1 MKKGKI
7 AKRTIAFFI
16 LQFFLFC
23 FYAPSLFA
31 GEMIKP
37 RIIYQLKT
45 KYFNILYSK
54 ESTET
59 AKLLAQK
66 ADALY
71 ENAAE
76 LLSADKN
83 YETPI
88 VITPDSDLL
97 SVTYTAYPY
106 NRIVV
111 KEGLPSTAGKT
122 YEDELLTLFNSQIFK
137 ATAASIKS
145 PFNKVLSNFMTWWQ
159 PVEVLNLPFSA
170 LDGVSYLDQIL
181 TGKGEYN
188 DGYFLQVLSQAK
200 VEGNFPSWLQ
210 AGAASNA
217 YSDTHL
223 AVAANSAFAAY
234 LIGTYGIEKYSD
246 FLHECGKIKFPRLTK
261 GIFKKVYNKKLDDE
275 WNVFKEMI
283 PLPEKLL
290 VEETEGGLSLIQRI
304 FSTSDGT
311 YKNLLSTPYGF
322 VYYDSI
328 KNEVL
333 LAKEYK
339 NPIKNRPELFK
350 YHLLFAK
357 DVTKLDLSPDG
368 RYLLI
373 CCNETYYRENFV
385 LPNVRFYDLKR
396 HCLLTGKF
404 RLRDAAFVAGTDKQ
418 LYVAG
423 INSSDKKAAL
433 EVYDFESRKKG
444 QKKKVPLYKKVFAPD
459 VSLESLSF
467 CGPDNF
473 ICLLGQG
480 EEISLLKINIS
491 DLETEIEDKE
501 SLYYLLNDK
510 DKAFKPK
517 NLRFSAGAAP
527 ENQKL
532 TFEFVDPQAHSFT
545 RLGIIELNEAF
556 EPVSLKLQQNDISGG
571 LQSPAISDHLIYF
584 SRSFTDHD
592 EIAYINLPFIEF
604 TEGKIIKKNPLPELD
619 TFDQPAPV
627 TLEELRISFPH
638 TRYYPLKYASAGA
651 MYPFFPIASFDYKND
666 VVLWPGLGISYTTNS
681 DPYDNTTIMAS
692 VSFGLSQYGI
702 EDLGKNFVD
711 EVDRII
717 QNFKKFKN
725 DISFGTL
732 IKNTSTPL
740 DLSFGSIFNF
750 SSSGTYA
757 WKSLAGASFKLPFI
771 LNMNALEFNFK
782 LQYIASSMYLGFDE
796 SKVHPDLT
804 HWPSLSAAYHFTEI
818 YANVNYSNIHQD
830 GNSLFEKFGFA
841 GGITT
846 IADFESIFDRVSRY
860 TVGFDSSVAIPRLL
874 PFDDYQGLVFCLP
887 AEAFCEAFVTEG
899 TAFKVGGQL
908 LLLGKEIKNGLY
920 PVFISR
926 TGIYAGYSFNL
937 NYDTKTQQQ
946 PDIRNLSNYWD
957 TFNRAE
963 KVDDIYLKVILDIV
977 PVIGTLSNQNMRT
990 ELQLSYLPRINN
1002 FKLYVGIYMNF
1013 D

>member
-23 FYAPSLFA
+23 FYAPFLFS

-59 AKLLAQK
+59 AELLARK
-66 ADALY
+66 ADDLY
-71 ENAAE
+71 EKAVE

-122 YEDELLTLFNSQIFK
+122 YEDELLSLFNSQLLK

-145 PFNKVLSNFMTWWQ
+145 PFNKALSFFMTWWQ

-170 LDGVSYLDQIL
+170 LDGLSYLDQIL

-200 VEGNFPSWLQ
+200 VEGKFPSWLQ

-217 YSDTHL
+217 YAETHL
-223 AVAANSAFAAY
+223 AIAANSAFAAY

-246 FLHECGKIKFPRLTK
+246 FLHECGKIKLPRLTK

-275 WNVFKEMI
+275 WEIFKEMI

-290 VEETEGGLSLIQRI
+290 VEDAAGGRSLIQRLY
-304 FSTSDGT
+304 STSDGT
-311 YKNLLSTPYGF
+311 YKNLLSTPYGL

-328 KNEVL
+328 KNEVM

-339 NPIKNRPELFK
+339 NYIKNRPELFK
-350 YHLLFAK
+350 IHLFFAK

-368 RYLLI
+368 RYLLV
-373 CCNETYYRENFV
+373 CCNETRYRENFV
-385 LPNVRFYDLKR
+385 SPSVRFYDLKKR
-396 HCLLTGKF
+396 CLLLGKF
-404 RLRDAAFVAGTDKQ
+404 KLRDAAFIAGTDNH
-418 LYVAG
+418 LYLAG
-423 INSSDKKAAL
+423 INSSEKKAAL
-433 EVYDFESRKKG
+433 ELYDFDFRKKV
-444 QKKKVPLYKKVFAPD
+444 QKKKIPLYRKDFSRD
-459 VSLESLSF
+459 VTLQDISF
-467 CGPDNF
+467 CGADNL
-473 ICLLGQG
+473 ICILGQG
-480 EEISLLKINIS
+480 EKTSLLKINFIQA
-491 DLETEIEDKE
+491 E
-501 SLYYLLNDK
+501 SGEGESEYYLLNDNE
-510 DKAFKPK
+510 KAFKPQ
-517 NLRFSAGAAP
+517 NLRFSAGDKA
-527 ENQKL
+527 ENQRI
-532 TFEFVDPQAHSFT
+532 TFEFADAEVHSFT
-545 RLGIIELNEAF
+545 RLGIIELNEDF
-556 EPVSLKLQQNDISGG
+556 EPESLKLQQNDIAGG
-571 LQSPAISDHLIYF
+571 VHSPLLSDNLLYF

-592 EIAYINLPFIEF
+592 EIAFINLPFIEF
-604 TEGKIIKKNPLPELD
+604 KEGKIIKKDTAPELSQND
-619 TFDQPAPV
+619 DFSPV
-627 TLEELRISFPH
+627 SLLKLHSTFPH
-638 TRYYPLKYASAGA
+638 TRYYPLKYASTGA
-651 MYPFFPIASFDYKND
+651 MYPFFPIASFDYVND
-666 VVLWPGLGISYTTNS
+666 VVLWPGLGLSYATNS
-681 DPYDNTTIMAS
+681 DPFDNTTIMAS

-717 QNFKKFKN
+717 QNFKEFKN

-732 IKNTSTPL
+732 VKNTSTPL
-740 DLSFGSIFNF
+740 DLSLGSIFNF
-750 SSSGTYA
+750 SNSGSYA
-757 WKSLAGASFKLPFI
+757 WKSLAGASFQLPFI

-782 LQYIASSMYLGFDE
+782 MQYIVSSMYLGFDE
-796 SKVHPDLT
+796 KKVHTDLT
-804 HWPSLSAAYHFTEI
+804 NWPSFSNAYHFTEI
-818 YANVNYSNIHQD
+818 YASAKYSNIHQD
-830 GNSLFEKFGFA
+830 GNSLFEKFGFT
-841 GGITT
+841 GGIIT
-846 IADFESIFDRVSRY
+846 IADFESVFDRVTRY
-860 TVGFDSSVAIPRLL
+860 TVGFESSAAIPRLL
-874 PFDDYQGLVFCLP
+874 PFDDYDGLVFCLP
-887 AEAFCEAFVTEG
+887 AEIFCESFVTEG
-899 TAFKVGGQL
+899 NAFKIGGEL
-908 LLLGKEIKNGLY
+908 LLLGKEVKNGFY
-920 PVFISR
+920 PIFLSR
-926 TGIYAGYSFNL
+926 TGIKAGYSFIL
-937 NYDTKTQQQ
+937 KYDTKTEQQ
-946 PDIRNLSNYWD
+946 PDIRNFSNYWD

-977 PVIGTLSNQNMRT
+977 PVIGTLSNQNMRA
-990 ELQLSYLPRINN
+990 ELKLSYLPRIQN
-1002 FKLYVGIYMNF
+1002 FKLAVGIYMNLE
-1013 D
+1013 